1 MNTKKIS
8 VLVAAFNVENTISQ
22 TINSILDQ
30 SYKNIEIIV
39 INDGSRDNTE
49 NVLKTFGDKI
59 TVITTQN
66 SGLGATRNLGLKM
79 ASGDYIMFIDGDDYL
94 TYNNGI
100 SDFVNC
106 AEKDLA
112 DLVVADFNYVDE
124 DGNTISK
131 RSVNSTIESMY
142 SGAWNKLYS
151 KSLWK
156 GVQFPENILYEDA
169 GVVMSIALSANR
181 ITVLHKP
188 VYAYRQSKKTITQSL
203 NSVERHLDSIKS
215 IEPYTHKIIESK
227 KDCAKSAV
235 RYINHLMLG
244 HLIVVKTEYVKSDQQ
259 IAVVKEIVKYMESP
273 LLRNQGFSKN
283 IFNDSIQKLLFWTL
297 KTNNIK
303 FVMDVLLKNASNV
316 RNRRRNKRV

>member
-1 MNTKKIS
+1 MNTKKVS

-30 SYKNIEIIV
+30 SYQNIEIIV

-49 NVLKTFGDKI
+49 DVLKTFDDKI
-59 TVITTQN
+59 MVITTQN

-94 TYNNGI
+94 TYTDVI

-106 AEKDLA
+106 AEKDSA

-131 RSVNSTIESMY
+131 RSVNSTIEGMY
-142 SGAWNKLYS
+142 SGAWNKLYL

-156 GVQFPENILYEDA
+156 DILFPENILYEDA
-169 GVVMSIALSANR
+169 GVVLSIALSANR

-215 IEPYTHKIIESK
+215 IEPYTYKIIEAK
-227 KDCAKSAV
+227 KDCAKSAMH
-235 RYINHLMLG
+235 YINHLMLG

-259 IAVVKEIVKYMESP
+259 IAVINEIVKYMESP

-297 KTNNIK
+297 KKDNIK
-303 FVMDVLLKNASNV
+303 FVMDVLLKSASNV
-316 RNRRRNKRV
+316 RNKRRNKRV

>member
-39 INDGSRDNTE
+39 INDGSRDNTK

-94 TYNNGI
+94 TYNNVI
-100 SDFVNC
+100 SNFVSC

-259 IAVVKEIVKYMESP
+259 IAVAKEIVKYMESP

-297 KTNNIK
+297 KTDNIK

>member
-94 TYNNGI
+94 TYNNVI

-259 IAVVKEIVKYMESP
+259 IAVVKEIVKYMGSP

-297 KTNNIK
+297 KTDNIK

>member
-66 SGLGATRNLGLKM
+66 SGLGAARNLGLKM
-79 ASGDYIMFIDGDDYL
+79 ASGEYIMFIDGDDYL
-94 TYNNGI
+94 TYNNVI

-131 RSVNSTIESMY
+131 RSVNATIESMY

-156 GVQFPENILYEDA
+156 NVQFPENILYEDA

-297 KTNNIK
+297 KTDNIK
-303 FVMDVLLKNASNV
+303 FVMDVLLKSASNV

>member
-131 RSVNSTIESMY
+131 RLVNSTIESMY

-227 KDCAKSAV
+227 KYCAKSAV

>member
-39 INDGSRDNTE
+39 INDGSRDNTK